1 MASNK
6 NQHFVPQC
14 YLKNFATDKSKAAIC
29 LYNLDRKKLIKNA
42 PIKNQCSK
50 NYFYGEDL
58 VLEKALQPIEGQFSE
73 MIRTIE
79 KPGYILTEED
89 KVFFKEFWLL
99 QYIRTEEFSKSIAKS
114 TEKDV
119 ETLFS
124 IDIKMNIKEVVRKSM
139 YLLEKNRHLV
149 DDLKFCILENNTKTD
164 FITSDNPAILTNRWH
179 FLNKE
184 AQFRSFGLQSAGSL
198 FILPLSP
205 KLLMLAYDGDVY
217 SISNTKGWVQIK
229 NKFDVNAFNY
239 FQFLNCE
246 ANIYVRS
253 PDTLHYLECLY
264 TEIKYLRPLQV
275 YKTEF
280 LALDNTKDKIETYVP
295 IEFSEIKESQKV
307 LKTSQFVYVA
317 PPIWSRLIRW
327 KHRGFVMTNGSAHGF
342 VRKARVNEFGETGFY
357 KVPIRKS

>member
-14 YLKNFATDKSKAAIC
+14 YLKNFAKDESKAAIC

-58 VLEKALQPIEGQFSE
+58 ILEKALQPIEGQFSE
-73 MIRTIE
+73 MIRTIK
-79 KPGYILTEED
+79 KPGYILTEGD

-99 QYIRTEEFSKSIAKS
+99 QYIRTEEFSKSIARS

-139 YLLEKNRHLV
+139 YLIKKNRHLV

-179 FLNKE
+179 FL
-184 AQFRSFGLQSAGSL
+184 
-198 FILPLSP
+198 
-205 KLLMLAYDGDVY
+205 
-217 SISNTKGWVQIK
+217 
-229 NKFDVNAFNY
+229 
-239 FQFLNCE
+239 
-246 ANIYVRS
+246 
-253 PDTLHYLECLY
+253 
-264 TEIKYLRPLQV
+264 
-275 YKTEF
+275 
-280 LALDNTKDKIETYVP
+280 
-295 IEFSEIKESQKV
+295 
-307 LKTSQFVYVA
+307 
-317 PPIWSRLIRW
+317 
-327 KHRGFVMTNGSAHGF
+327 
-342 VRKARVNEFGETGFY
+342 
-357 KVPIRKS
+357 IRKHNLGLSDCNQQEAYLFYLSHLNYLC